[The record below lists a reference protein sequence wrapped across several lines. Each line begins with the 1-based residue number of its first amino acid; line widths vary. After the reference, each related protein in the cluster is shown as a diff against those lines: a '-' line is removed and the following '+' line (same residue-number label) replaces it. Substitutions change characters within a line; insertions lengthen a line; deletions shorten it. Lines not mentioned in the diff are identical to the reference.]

1 MLASTVRKADVSR
14 LLADEWIGGL
24 DTRPFRPTANQLA
37 SVWGGELTRGETQ
50 EQRVRV
56 AAGRYAALF
65 TDHVVEDVT
74 IEGGPGAYMRIWQCA
89 RQAFIQSMTSEHGG
103 PAAPGDVLAWENE
116 GGQASSSTRPEG
128 RLASDDERRVR

>member
-24 DTRPFRPTANQLA
+24 DPRPFRPTAGQLA
-37 SVWGGELTRGETQ
+37 SDWGGELTRGETQ

-74 IEGGPGAYMRIWQCA
+74 IDGGPGAYVRIWQCA

-103 PAAPGDVLAWENE
+103 PAAPGDVLAW
-116 GGQASSSTRPEG
+116 
-128 RLASDDERRVR
+128 